1 MSVVIVYDA
10 CLRALRLGA
19 PVWAIDVTGIALIY
33 ITFLGSPWLL
43 REKGHVYVE
52 VLISR
57 FPPRV
62 RLALGR
68 VVCAVCAL
76 LCLLLAYR
84 AAWVVFESVGETDA
98 SGIETPRWLRF
109 LPVPFGFF
117 FLATEF
123 ARLIY
128 SGELFQGSREGLD

>member
-19 PVWAIDVTGIALIY
+19 PVWAIDLTGIALIY

-52 VLISR
+52 VLVSR
-57 FPPRV
+57 FPPGLRV
-62 RLALGR
+62 ALGR

-76 LCLLLAYR
+76 LCLVLAYR
-84 AAWVVFESVGETDA
+84 ACWIVFQSVGETDV

-117 FLATEF
+117 FLGTEF
-123 ARLIY
+123 LRLLRN
-128 SGELFQGSREGLD
+128 GQLFQGSREALD